1 MMADWDADAYLLSS
15 LVVFG
20 FFFGVVLSVIA
31 RAPRMFTRPFGR
43 THRLV
48 GAAYLCCLL
57 VGFGDVCAPA
67 LLLLPRAVYD
77 GVLGVLGT
85 ALALTAA
92 HDFRAHVHAR
102 NAASGTLLTEATV
115 TPDEMREHAFY
126 QALNLVQVGV
136 VGWNVWA
143 GACGRGCFSSLW
155 RRGVHAF
162 A

>member
-1 MMADWDADAYLLSS
+1 MADWDADAYLLSS

-102 NAASGTLLTEATV
+102 NAASGTLLA
-115 TPDEMREHAFY
+115 
-126 QALNLVQVGV
+126 
-136 VGWNVWA
+136 
-143 GACGRGCFSSLW
+143 GRGGDGDPGRDARARVLPGAEPGAGGCGGLECLGWCLW
-155 RRGVHAF
+155 AWLF
-162 A
+162 F